1 MWTGLVYVDKQDF
14 CPSKQATDFLERKS
28 KNACLVLHV
37 DYSVQDG
44 GRTGSQWYILF
55 SIN

>member
-37 DYSVQDG
+37 DYPVQDR
-44 GRTGSQWYILF
+44 GRTGSQWYISF
-55 SIN
+55 SII